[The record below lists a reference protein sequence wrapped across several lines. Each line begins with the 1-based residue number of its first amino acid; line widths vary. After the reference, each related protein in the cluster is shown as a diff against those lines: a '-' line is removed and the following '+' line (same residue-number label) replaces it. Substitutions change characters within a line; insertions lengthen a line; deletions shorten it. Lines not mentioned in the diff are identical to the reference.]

1 MNGSTNGSLLGE
13 VWMEIDRVKLCK
25 LALIQ
30 EASHRDIAEAA
41 EWKSHSYVSRL
52 MRGEAKS
59 VSPEAA
65 IRIALFFGV
74 PVDYL
79 FVSKSSKKAGQLVKR
94 RPAA

>member
-1 MNGSTNGSLLGE
+1 MKGTANGSLLGE
-13 VWMEIDRVKLCK
+13 VWMEIDSVKLRK

-41 EWKSHSYVSRL
+41 GWNSHSYVSRL
-52 MRGEAKS
+52 MRGDAKS

-65 IRIALFFGV
+65 VRIALFFGV

-79 FVSKSSKKAGQLVKR
+79 FLPKASKKVVRPVKR
-94 RPAA
+94 SVA

>member
-1 MNGSTNGSLLGE
+1 MNASNNGSLLGE
-13 VWMEIDRVKLCK
+13 VWMEIDRVKLAK

-30 EASHRDIAEAA
+30 EASHREIAEAA
-41 EWKSHSYVSRL
+41 GWGSHSYVSRL

-65 IRIALFFGV
+65 VRIALFFGV

-79 FVSKSSKKAGQLVKR
+79 FVPKSSKKIGRVVQR
-94 RPAA
+94 GAA